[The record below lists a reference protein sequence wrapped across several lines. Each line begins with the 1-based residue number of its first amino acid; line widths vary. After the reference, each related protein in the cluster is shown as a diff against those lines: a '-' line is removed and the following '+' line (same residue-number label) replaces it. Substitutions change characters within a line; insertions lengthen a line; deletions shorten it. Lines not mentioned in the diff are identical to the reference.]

1 MKHILVIDDE
11 AQIRRFLHIAL
22 EAENYKV
29 SLAEDGKTGLQAIA
43 LDTPDLIILDLG
55 LPDISGIELLKDIR
69 QWSQTPIIVLSVQN
83 QEPVKVKALDLGA
96 NDYLTKPFGVKELL
110 ARIRNALRYSERQ
123 QNPTAQES
131 KTVLS
136 IENLT
141 LDLQARTLHQDLRPI
156 KLTKTEFNFLALLME
171 YQGMVLTH
179 PQILRKL
186 WGPEFVNETHYLQVY
201 VSQLRK
207 KIEKDP
213 TQPQLLITEPGVGYR
228 FG

>member
-29 SLAEDGKTGLQAIA
+29 SLAEDGKQGLQAIA
-43 LDTPDLIILDLG
+43 LHAPDLIILDLG
-55 LPDISGIELLKDIR
+55 LPDISGIDLLKDIR
-69 QWSQTPIIVLSVQN
+69 QWSQTPIIILSVQN

-123 QNPTAQES
+123 QNPAAQES
-131 KTVLS
+131 KTVFS
-136 IENLT
+136 IDNLT
-141 LDLQARTLHQDLRPI
+141 LDLQARTLHQDTRPI

-171 YQGMVLTH
+171 HQGMVLTH

-186 WGPEFVNETHYLQVY
+186 WGPEFIHETHYLQVY